1 MEEQQRMINN
11 QQRPNLLLPAQQPTR
26 QQHRGRQ
33 NFFLTICLLV
43 ITGLML
49 FLLAAAW
56 EAWGVPQAA
65 PHAYQTAL
73 VTSSTPHKQQPTPT
87 TQATPTAQTALI
99 APQVDSLLT
108 NKAAQQQ
115 FSGSVLIAQ
124 HGQVLLS
131 KGYSMADWD
140 HSVPNKP
147 HTRFYLGSTTKQ
159 FTAMAILILQ
169 QRGKLHV
176 HDRLCSYLANC
187 PAAWQPLTIHELLT
201 HTSGIPQ
208 LDDSRLSGAS
218 PEAWIASYNG
228 VSLAFTPGSQFDYC
242 SVCYQI
248 LGYVVERA
256 SDEPYS
262 EFLEQSI
269 FDPLQMKDTGFNPNY
284 LSLPDHAVGYA
295 GWRVKAVTLG
305 WPTAPQWT
313 FLFGSGLLQTTV
325 EDMYRWDQALYT
337 NTLVSQQ
344 TLDEAFT
351 PYVTAS
357 QYVGSGYGYGWFLA
371 KSPVPGHRL
380 IWHDGRID
388 GFRTYIGRFIDDG
401 VTIIFLSNL
410 ATLDELALANTLEQI
425 VFSHINR

>member
-1 MEEQQRMINN
+1 MMNDQQK
-11 QQRPNLLLPAQQPTR
+11 PNLSLSTLWLTR
-26 QQHRGRQ
+26 QQLQGRQ
-33 NFFLTICLLV
+33 NLILAVCLPVIIGLT
-43 ITGLML
+43 L

-56 EAWGVPQAA
+56 EVRSVPHVAQ
-65 PHAYQTAL
+65 QTHQSTLA
-73 VTSSTPHKQQPTPT
+73 TSSNPQKQQPTSTP
-87 TQATPTAQTALI
+87 QATPTTQTALI

-108 NKAAQQQ
+108 NMAAHQQ

-124 HGQVLLS
+124 HGHVLLS
-131 KGYSMADWD
+131 KGYSMADWNQG
-140 HSVPNKP
+140 VPNQP

-169 QRGKLHV
+169 QQGKLHV
-176 HDRLCSYLANC
+176 YDRLCSYLANC

-208 LDDSRLSGAS
+208 LDDSQLSGAS
-218 PEAWIASYNG
+218 PDAWIASYDG
-228 VSLAFTPGSQFDYC
+228 VPLAFTPGSQFDYC

-256 SDEPYS
+256 SGEPYIT
-262 EFLEQSI
+262 FLQQSI
-269 FDPLQMKDTGFNPNY
+269 FDPLQMKDTGFDPNY
-284 LSLPDHAVGYA
+284 LSLPEHAVGYA
-295 GWRVKAVTLG
+295 GWRVNAVTLG
-305 WPTAPQWT
+305 WSMAPQWT
-313 FLFGSGLLQTTV
+313 FLLGSGLLQTTV

-351 PYVTAS
+351 SYAPAS
-357 QYVGSGYGYGWFLA
+357 QYVGSGYGYGWFIA

-401 VTIIFLSNL
+401 ITIIFLSNL
-410 ATLDELALANTLEQI
+410 ATLDELALANTLEQV
-425 VFSHINR
+425 VFSHLTR